1 MELNK
6 ILQDIVNESYESLV
20 SMAREGVLRLYPILK
35 EYDSKTDPFV
45 HFITIMAT
53 AIAIDG
59 KVTEREHKFVCDVF
73 AKNISYE
80 ELKGLATQFYN
91 ATAFKELD
99 EFIDS
104 FPSNLKSQLA
114 LFCCCFLAVD
124 GEISFVENLFISK
137 LLASK

>member
-6 ILQDIVNESYESLV
+6 ILQDLVNEPYECLV
-20 SMAREGVLRLYPILK
+20 SMAREGVLRLYPVLK
-35 EYDSKTDPFV
+35 EYDSQNDPFI

-59 KVTEREHKFVCDVF
+59 KITENEHKFVCDVF

-80 ELKGLATQFYN
+80 DLVEFAKLYYN
-91 ATAFKELD
+91 AKAFKELD

-124 GEISFVENLFISK
+124 GKISSVENLFISK
-137 LLASK
+137 LIASK